1 MAKYDSK
8 EFNFDDVPDED
19 YAGELYRQEMKD
31 LRIEKI
37 NQRVTIITILIPCL
51 IGIVLYIAYRNITGR
66 VSESEFMGS
75 KEVQALSEEL
85 EKKFSELATQNSTF
99 QASLNAKIASLG
111 KSNNDLNDAMKKTEA
126 SVQKLT
132 QDLNQAQAS
141 LKSIGAS
148 KVDKKEQAAAI
159 KKINNTLV
167 PMRKDIE
174 ALASVRKDV
183 SSLSA
188 EIKTFDKS
196 VKSDLASVSESIEKA
211 NSDVKK
217 IQSELASQT
226 EDQLKKIDLKLEML
240 LLRIKIN
247 YENAIELAVEDIE
260 KNLEMLLNRTK
271 QLENDLQRLDPTASK
286 MSKAKPPAKVKSTD
300 SGDIKEQDIE

>member
-1 MAKYDSK
+1 
-8 EFNFDDVPDED
+8 
-19 YAGELYRQEMKD
+19 L
-31 LRIEKI
+31 
-37 NQRVTIITILIPCL
+37 
-51 IGIVLYIAYRNITGR
+51 
-66 VSESEFMGS
+66 
-75 KEVQALSEEL
+75 
-85 EKKFSELATQNSTF
+85 
-99 QASLNAKIASLG
+99 
-111 KSNNDLNDAMKKTEA
+111 KKTEA

-148 KVDKKEQAAAI
+148 KADKKEQAAAI

-286 MSKAKPPAKVKSTD
+286 MSKAKPPAKAKSTD